1 MGVSFFVS
9 NLALS
14 AKQSIT
20 PVISLAA
27 KGWGTRGG
35 GIKTTPSVNVN

>member
-35 GIKTTPSVNVN
+35 IKTTPSVNVN